1 MGILGY
7 INQMS
12 ISFQI
17 RVGILFVFSVS
28 IFIILVLLI
37 ICLIVHY
44 YSLKKYYNNLLY
56 NDEMDLLE
64 NIEQLIESGER
75 IFEITSKSESYFYNK
90 LYSNYFNH
98 HFYFLLENLEENND
112 YFNNTFVYNNTLN
125 STELKFFKL
134 ILPIINVT
142 LNQKL
147 IEDNITFS
155 RFQFFLPNNKTFIYS
170 YQNSYIDN
178 YTILRNNFEK
188 YLTIQN
194 NKSNSI
200 LNRNNSIYFLNDF
213 LKKISYSFIFHDE
226 QNSSIL
232 YSVISLNINRI
243 LNENN
248 TDDFIQKNFI
258 SGVVL
263 DYNEDIIENIIKS
276 FLKNVTN
283 NILVIIFSMT
293 LKNDIELKLDKLLT
307 TFMCKYIQTYAYL
320 TKFDSNKTEY
330 NNNTILNCL
339 QNVSESFEK
348 NKNLLIQNLL
358 MIEKL
363 SFDIYTNNSNNE
375 IEQKNSF
382 LLLKSHYP
390 KNLTTIKIIQNYL
403 NINFSNLLITEN
415 YIISKLGEFNYNM
428 NIISTECFYFILFA
442 FIGNFLIWLII
453 LLFIF
458 ITVLKISHSI
468 SDPIDK
474 LIKSVSMS
482 DNKNNLDKENKE
494 LKNYLST
501 ISYKDDSTINDLFIL
516 CKNIIIGRF
525 KKEDN
530 KKQKIRKVIN
540 SYNNISLV
548 KSNNMVIDENEIM
561 ENMKNKEINFFE
573 KQNLNKSITNNFI
586 KGNHYLNQKKKMN
599 FDHCVLSKPIFT
611 NKFYNWNEYQLT
623 KDNDYYQILKN
634 ELGEKNKKNI
644 YGFFSKL
651 GIGDWAQSPIPNPQK
666 ILNKN
671 KNKLKKKKYK

>member
-98 HFYFLLENLEENND
+98 HFYFLLENLDENND

-307 TFMCKYIQTYAYL
+307 TFMCKYIQKYAYL
-320 TKFDSNKTEY
+320 NKSDTNEIEY
-330 NNNTILNCL
+330 NNSTILNCL
-339 QNVSESFEK
+339 QNVNESFDK

-548 KSNNMVIDENEIM
+548 KSNNMIIDENEIM

-586 KGNHYLNQKKKMN
+586 KGNNYLNQKKKMN

-644 YGFFSKL
+644 YGFFSK
-651 GIGDWAQSPIPNPQK
+651 IMEKDIKQK
-666 ILNKN
+666 
-671 KNKLKKKKYK
+671 

>member
-98 HFYFLLENLEENND
+98 HFYFLLENLDENND

-307 TFMCKYIQTYAYL
+307 TFMCKYIQKYAYL
-320 TKFDSNKTEY
+320 NKSDTNEIEY
-330 NNNTILNCL
+330 NNSTILNCL

-390 KNLTTIKIIQNYL
+390 KNLTTIKTIQNYL

-548 KSNNMVIDENEIM
+548 KSNNMIIDENEIM

-586 KGNHYLNQKKKMN
+586 KGNNYLNQKKKMN

-644 YGFFSKL
+644 YGFFSKIMEK
-651 GIGDWAQSPIPNPQK
+651 GVKQK
-666 ILNKN
+666 
-671 KNKLKKKKYK
+671 

>member
-17 RVGILFVFSVS
+17 RVGILFVFSVC

-98 HFYFLLENLEENND
+98 HFSFLLENLDENND

-276 FLKNVTN
+276 FLKNV
-283 NILVIIFSMT
+283 
-293 LKNDIELKLDKLLT
+293 
-307 TFMCKYIQTYAYL
+307 
-320 TKFDSNKTEY
+320 
-330 NNNTILNCL
+330 
-339 QNVSESFEK
+339 
-348 NKNLLIQNLL
+348 
-358 MIEKL
+358 
-363 SFDIYTNNSNNE
+363 
-375 IEQKNSF
+375 
-382 LLLKSHYP
+382 
-390 KNLTTIKIIQNYL
+390 
-403 NINFSNLLITEN
+403 N
-415 YIISKLGEFNYNM
+415 YIFN
-428 NIISTECFYFILFA
+428 
-442 FIGNFLIWLII
+442 
-453 LLFIF
+453 
-458 ITVLKISHSI
+458 
-468 SDPIDK
+468 D
-474 LIKSVSMS
+474 
-482 DNKNNLDKENKE
+482 
-494 LKNYLST
+494 
-501 ISYKDDSTINDLFIL
+501 
-516 CKNIIIGRF
+516 F
-525 KKEDN
+525 KK
-530 KKQKIRKVIN
+530 
-540 SYNNISLV
+540 
-548 KSNNMVIDENEIM
+548 
-561 ENMKNKEINFFE
+561 
-573 KQNLNKSITNNFI
+573 
-586 KGNHYLNQKKKMN
+586 
-599 FDHCVLSKPIFT
+599 
-611 NKFYNWNEYQLT
+611 
-623 KDNDYYQILKN
+623 
-634 ELGEKNKKNI
+634 
-644 YGFFSKL
+644 
-651 GIGDWAQSPIPNPQK
+651 
-666 ILNKN
+666 
-671 KNKLKKKKYK
+671 

>member
-98 HFYFLLENLEENND
+98 HFYFLLENLDENND

-307 TFMCKYIQTYAYL
+307 TFMCKYIQKYSYL
-320 TKFDSNKTEY
+320 NNNNTNEIEY
-330 NNNTILNCL
+330 NNSTILNCL
-339 QNVSESFEK
+339 QNINESFEK

-363 SFDIYTNNSNNE
+363 SFDIYTNNSNNNE

-516 CKNIIIGRF
+516 CKDIIIGRF

-548 KSNNMVIDENEIM
+548 KSNNMIIDENEIM

-586 KGNHYLNQKKKMN
+586 KGNNYLNQKKKMN

-644 YGFFSKL
+644 YGFFSK
-651 GIGDWAQSPIPNPQK
+651 IMEKDIKQK
-666 ILNKN
+666 
-671 KNKLKKKKYK
+671 